1 MDLVSR
7 QVCLSF
13 HQFTVMDVISL
24 FAREILLTLGY
35 EGHDVLLQF
44 RYDIPL
50 LICNTERSVKTDVS
64 LIRPSSTTV
73 LLVVQQDKTAADK
86 WPEAQVI
93 ADATAAFQRNNRTR
107 ARLGQPELDSMTTPC
122 IGMIGTRPIFY

>member
-1 MDLVSR
+1 
-7 QVCLSF
+7 
-13 HQFTVMDVISL
+13 MDVISL

-73 LLVVQQDKTAADK
+73 LLVVQQDKTVADK

-93 ADATAAFQRNNRTR
+93 ADAIAAFQRNNCTR
-107 ARLGQPELDSMTTPC
+107 ARLGPT
-122 IGMIGTRPIFY
+122 